1 MRPIYIYGNIFLN
14 NSHNIQTKTVEKN
27 THFMLNVEKNGGAR
41 QSTDDDITRRI
52 HSPCQITKARTH
64 THSEYVIIIA
74 LLWQQWLRE
83 RLLMLRYTYDAC
95 RVILSSHLIC
105 GLAGGLFTSGTPHQS
120 PVYTSPLF
128 HACPTTLILDY
139 LKYVQM

>member
-1 MRPIYIYGNIFLN
+1 MEELGSHWKDFYRILYLRGFRKGAEKIPVVLKSDKSNGYFILRPIYIYGNIFLN

-74 LLWQQWLRE
+74 LL
-83 RLLMLRYTYDAC
+83 
-95 RVILSSHLIC
+95 
-105 GLAGGLFTSGTPHQS
+105 
-120 PVYTSPLF
+120 
-128 HACPTTLILDY
+128 
-139 LKYVQM
+139 